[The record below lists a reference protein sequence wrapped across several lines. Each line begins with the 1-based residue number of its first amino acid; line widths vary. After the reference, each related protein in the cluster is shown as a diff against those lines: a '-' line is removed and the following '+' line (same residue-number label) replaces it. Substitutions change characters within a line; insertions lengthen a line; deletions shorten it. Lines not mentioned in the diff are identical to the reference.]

1 MQPATPQLVGARIRE
16 GGIEYISGAIGRT
29 IGNELLP
36 IDCLSVCVILN
47 MEYVLIVVIIRDR
60 HVVLNVPADHVDL
73 A

>member
-1 MQPATPQLVGARIRE
+1 MQSATPQLVGARTRK

-29 IGNELLP
+29 IGNVLLP

-47 MEYVLIVVIIRDR
+47 MEHVLIVVIIRDC
-60 HVVLNVPADHVDL
+60 HVVLDVPANHVDL